1 MLTID
6 PTPSGPV
13 AIAELAAHLHPDDAA
28 ELRAAGVDLSDAL
41 AGAPLQA
48 LRWDGELVALF
59 GCADHPGMDGAGI
72 PWLLCTTALDK
83 VPRRAMAG
91 ISARVVDGWR
101 AGYSVLCNMVH
112 RHNTRAVRF
121 VRWLGFTVDLAPCGP
136 GGEFFVFQWRRDV

>member
-13 AIAELAAHLHPDDAA
+13 AMSELAAHLHPDDAA

-59 GCADHPGMDGAGI
+59 GCVDHPVAEGVGI

-83 VPRRAMAG
+83 VPRRAMVEV
-91 ISARVVDGWR
+91 SSRMVSTWR
-101 AGYSVLCNMVH
+101 KGYSQLCNMVH
-112 RHNTRAVRF
+112 RRNTRAVRF
-121 VRWLGFTVDLAPCGP
+121 VSWLGFKVDMTPCGP